1 MKRCKKYREY
11 ISARA
16 DGELSAAE
24 LAELEEHL
32 GSCAV
37 CAAFAARLESTETLL
52 GSLSAKAP
60 AGFAARVSAAA
71 QKREEIRPKSIPLWQ
86 SLALKGLGT
95 AAVLCL
101 VLAAALFSGKFD
113 GSEKTGK
120 APPEGLSSMPTLAP
134 GGNYESSDSDG
145 ASVTTDMPDAPDRG
159 TLAEISAVV
168 RGIVLSKSEE
178 RKDGAAY
185 SAVKI
190 EVLKSFFSRE
200 GMSGDETVVYHCPAS
215 EDSSAVGDE
224 IIVFLSDLPDR
235 EGEIYTPTDPVFLY
249 IRVNGETCF
258 AGNFM
263 RLADNIGSGTPLET
277 DEETAR
283 YPLAAVE
290 QKIGEFIEQYVK

>member
-1 MKRCKKYREY
+1 MKGGSVCEALQKYREY

-134 GGNYESSDSDG
+134 GGNYESSDRQRRSPPTCRC
-145 ASVTTDMPDAPDRG
+145 SRQG
-159 TLAEISAVV
+159 TLAEIHVC
-168 RGIVLSKSEE
+168 GIVSSETKRRRRILCGKDRGFFP
-178 RKDGAAY
+178 RKAFSEGGD
-185 SAVKI
+185 VVI
-190 EVLKSFFSRE
+190 E
-200 GMSGDETVVYHCPAS
+200 H
-215 EDSSAVGDE
+215 
-224 IIVFLSDLPDR
+224 
-235 EGEIYTPTDPVFLY
+235 YTPPTRLY
-249 IRVNGETCF
+249 IRVTRNRFCRY
-258 AGNFM
+258 M
-263 RLADNIGSGTPLET
+263 RLLTTSERHFET
-277 DEETAR
+277 DEEAAR
-283 YPLAAVE
+283 YPLATRAKDRE
-290 QKIGEFIEQYVK
+290 IICKIAASLKRRRGNSL